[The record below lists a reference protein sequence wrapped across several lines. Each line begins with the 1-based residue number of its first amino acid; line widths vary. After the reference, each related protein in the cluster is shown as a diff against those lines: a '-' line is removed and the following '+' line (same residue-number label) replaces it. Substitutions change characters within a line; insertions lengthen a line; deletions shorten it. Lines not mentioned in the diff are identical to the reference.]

1 MSKFKLREDLMTIG
15 FEHQGVKL
23 LPWADFC
30 EGKVQ
35 LSQMDGALVG
45 MVCGGNLRFNLNGEA
60 YHAAANQMF
69 ILHNDDQIT
78 DVKASKACK
87 GYILIVGN
95 KYCAMMDVAI
105 SDIWKADLVA
115 RTTCVFDVEETM
127 CEMMHDL
134 VVSMSNIA
142 RSNDLNF
149 QDGALHSVSMSF
161 CYLLLSILL
170 PAVNGS
176 ADVKESKSYNVHMNH
191 FIELLSQDH
200 VRERSVEYYASKLGI
215 TPKYLTMVCRK
226 CRGVTAS
233 QIIDDIVIHNAMR
246 LLRQPNVSM
255 QQIANQLNFPS
266 QSFFGKYF
274 KQRVGI
280 SPSRYKGQFSN
291 LSF

>member
-1 MSKFKLREDLMTIG
+1 MTVG
-15 FEHQGVKL
+15 FECEDVRL
-23 LPWADFC
+23 LPWSDFC

-35 LSQMDGALVG
+35 LSQKDAALVG
-45 MVCGGNLRFNLNGEA
+45 MVYGGSLRFTLNGEV
-60 YHAAANQMF
+60 YHASANQMF
-69 ILHNDDQIT
+69 ILHNDDHIT

-87 GYILIVGN
+87 GFILILGN
-95 KYCAMMDVAI
+95 KYFAMMDIAI

-115 RTTCVFDVEETM
+115 RTTYVFKVEETM

-134 VVSMSNIA
+134 AVSMSNIA
-142 RSNDLNF
+142 RSNNLNF
-149 QDGALHSVSMSF
+149 QGGALLAASMSF

-176 ADVKESKSYNVHMNH
+176 ADVKEGKSYNLYMNR

-215 TPKYLTMVCRK
+215 TPKYLTIVCRK

-255 QQIANQLNFPS
+255 QQVANQLNFPS